1 MRADGVTSRNHRNKK
16 IEESEEMFS
25 ATFEQ
30 AAVGIAHVAPDGRWL
45 RVNRKLCDIVGY
57 SRDELMKLTFQEIT
71 HPEDLEADLAYVK
84 QILAGEIHTYS
95 MEKRYVRKD
104 GSIVWINL
112 TRSLVRKPS
121 GEPKY
126 FVAFIE
132 DITERKQMEVSL
144 QKNEQVL
151 RLFVE
156 HSPAAIAMFDNNM
169 KYIVASRRFLMD
181 YDLGDRNIIGRSH
194 YEVFPEIPERWR
206 EIHRRCLAGA
216 TEKSEEDPF
225 PRADG
230 KMDWVR
236 WEIRPWYETPGEIG
250 GIILFS
256 EVITERKRME
266 EALQIKQYMLS
277 EAQRITHSGSWDV
290 DLETGRIVWSDEMY
304 RIYGVS
310 PDTFEHTMDAFLKLI
325 HPDDRAAMLKWIEV
339 TFSGEKE
346 KELDFRTVL
355 SDGTVRFIRGAGEP
369 FFDESGKPIRAI
381 GTAQDITE
389 RRKTEEELGKYRKH
403 LEDLVAERTQELEKS
418 RTALQF
424 LLEDIT
430 EAKNE
435 LEAANEK
442 LKDLDRMKS
451 IFLASM
457 SHELRTPLNSIIG
470 FTGIILMGMTGD
482 ISGEQRKQLTL
493 VKNNAHHLLSLINDV
508 LDISKIEAG
517 KVELTMEEF
526 ALDEVMDTIT
536 ASFSTQVLEKGVE
549 LLTDITSGIHMVS
562 DKRRV
567 RQIIMNLVS
576 NAVKFTDHGNVRISA
591 RILKE
596 DHVEVRVSDT
606 GIGIRPDAMRLLFEP
621 FQQVDMSL
629 TKKYDGTGLGLYL
642 CKKLSGLLGGTIS
655 VQSRFGKGSE
665 FTVLLPVKRS

>member
-1 MRADGVTSRNHRNKK
+1 MRANELTPRNHTDNK
-16 IEESEEMFS
+16 IEESEEMFR

-132 DITERKQMEVSL
+132 DITERKQME
-144 QKNEQVL
+144 
-151 RLFVE
+151 
-156 HSPAAIAMFDNNM
+156 
-169 KYIVASRRFLMD
+169 
-181 YDLGDRNIIGRSH
+181 
-194 YEVFPEIPERWR
+194 
-206 EIHRRCLAGA
+206 
-216 TEKSEEDPF
+216 
-225 PRADG
+225 
-230 KMDWVR
+230 
-236 WEIRPWYETPGEIG
+236 
-250 GIILFS
+250 
-256 EVITERKRME
+256 
-266 EALQIKQYMLS
+266 EALQLKQYMLS
-277 EAQRITHSGSWDV
+277 EAQRISHSGSWDI
-290 DLETGRIVWSDEMY
+290 DLKTGRISWSDEMY

-369 FFDESGKPIRAI
+369 FFDDSGKPIRAI

-389 RRKTEEELGKYRKH
+389 RRKTEEELKKYRIH
-403 LEDLVAERTQELEKS
+403 LEDLVADRTQELEKS
-418 RTALQF
+418 RTALQY
-424 LLEDIT
+424 LIEDMK
-430 EAKNE
+430 EAKKE
-435 LEAANEK
+435 LEAVNVK
-442 LKDLDRMKS
+442 LKELDRLKS

-457 SHELRTPLNSIIG
+457 SYELRTPLNSIIG

-482 ISGEQRKQLTL
+482 ISEEQRKQLTL

-517 KVELTMEEF
+517 KVELSIEEF
-526 ALDEVMDTIT
+526 SLNEVMNTIA
-536 ASFSTQVLEKGVE
+536 ASFSPQVRDKGIE
-549 LLTDITSGIHMVS
+549 LLTDMASGIHLVS

-567 RQIIMNLVS
+567 HQILMNLIS
-576 NAVKFTDHGNVRISA
+576 NAVKFTDQGSIRISA
-591 RILKE
+591 RVSKE
-596 DHVEVRVSDT
+596 DQVEIRVSDT
-606 GIGIRPDAMRLLFEP
+606 GVGIKPEAMQVLFQP

-629 TKKYDGTGLGLYL
+629 TKKYEGTGLGLYL

>member
-16 IEESEEMFS
+16 IEESEEMFR

-132 DITERKQMEVSL
+132 DITERKQME
-144 QKNEQVL
+144 
-151 RLFVE
+151 
-156 HSPAAIAMFDNNM
+156 
-169 KYIVASRRFLMD
+169 
-181 YDLGDRNIIGRSH
+181 
-194 YEVFPEIPERWR
+194 
-206 EIHRRCLAGA
+206 
-216 TEKSEEDPF
+216 
-225 PRADG
+225 
-230 KMDWVR
+230 
-236 WEIRPWYETPGEIG
+236 
-250 GIILFS
+250 
-256 EVITERKRME
+256 
-266 EALQIKQYMLS
+266 EALQLKQYMLS
-277 EAQRITHSGSWDV
+277 EAQRISHSGSWDI
-290 DLETGRIVWSDEMY
+290 DLKTGRISWSDEMY

-369 FFDESGKPIRAI
+369 FFDDSGKPIRAI

-389 RRKTEEELGKYRKH
+389 RRKTEEELKKYRIH
-403 LEDLVAERTQELEKS
+403 LEDLVADRTQELEKS
-418 RTALQF
+418 RTALQY
-424 LLEDIT
+424 LIEDMK
-430 EAKNE
+430 EAKKE
-435 LEAANEK
+435 LEAVNVK
-442 LKDLDRMKS
+442 LKELDRLKS

-482 ISGEQRKQLTL
+482 ISEEQRKQLTL

-517 KVELTMEEF
+517 KVELSIEEF
-526 ALDEVMDTIT
+526 SLNEVMNTIA
-536 ASFSTQVLEKGVE
+536 ASFSPQVRDKGIE
-549 LLTDITSGIHMVS
+549 LLTDMASGIHLVS

-567 RQIIMNLVS
+567 HQILMNLIS
-576 NAVKFTDHGNVRISA
+576 NAVKFTDQGSIRISA
-591 RILKE
+591 RVSKE
-596 DHVEVRVSDT
+596 DQVEIRVSDT
-606 GIGIRPDAMRLLFEP
+606 GVGIKPEAMQVLFQP

-629 TKKYDGTGLGLYL
+629 TKKYEGTGLGLYL

-655 VQSRFGKGSE
+655 VQSRLGKGSE
-665 FTVLLPVKRS
+665 FTALLPVKRS